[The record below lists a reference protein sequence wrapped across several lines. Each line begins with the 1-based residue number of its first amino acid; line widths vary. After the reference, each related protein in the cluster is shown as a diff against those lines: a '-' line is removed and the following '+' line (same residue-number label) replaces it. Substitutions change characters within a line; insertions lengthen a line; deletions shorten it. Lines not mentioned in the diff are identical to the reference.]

1 MHEIEIIYIE
11 DDLLEAE
18 LFTMGMEPRGIH
30 VFHFPDADEDTLRA
44 LHTPRYQ
51 SARAIFVDLWIG
63 VVNGIDV
70 VRMLRQRGDIRPMFL
85 LTAGQ
90 RPDRATLESLDLMYI
105 QKPVDY
111 KMLSGLINSLPVLQ

>member
-1 MHEIEIIYIE
+1 MDEIEIIYIE
-11 DDLLEAE
+11 DDALEAE
-18 LFTMGMEPRGIH
+18 LFSMGMEPRGVH
-30 VFHFPDADEDTLRA
+30 VSHFSDADDDTLS
-44 LHTPRYQ
+44 LLNTPRYQ

-70 VRMLRQRGDIRPMFL
+70 VRMLRERGDIRPMFL

-90 RPDRATLESLDLMYI
+90 RPDRAALESLNLIYL

-111 KMLSGLINSLPVLQ
+111 RTLSGLINSLPVLQ

>member
-1 MHEIEIIYIE
+1 MDEIEIIYIE

-18 LFTMGMEPRGIH
+18 LFSMGMESRGVQVLH
-30 VFHFPDADEDTLRA
+30 LPEADEETLN
-44 LHTPRYQ
+44 LLNTPQYQ
-51 SARAIFVDLWIG
+51 SARAIFIDLWIG
-63 VVNGIDV
+63 VINGIDV
-70 VRMLRQRGDIRPMFL
+70 ARMLRKRGDIRPMFL

-90 RPDRATLESLDLMYI
+90 RPDRATLESLNLTYL

>member
-1 MHEIEIIYIE
+1 MDEIEIIYIE

-18 LFTMGMEPRGIH
+18 LFSMGMESRGVQVLH
-30 VFHFPDADEDTLRA
+30 LPEADEQTLR
-44 LHTPRYQ
+44 LLNTPQYQ
-51 SARAIFVDLWIG
+51 SARAIFIDLWIG

-70 VRMLRQRGDIRPMFL
+70 ARMLRKRGDIRPMFL

-90 RPDRATLESLDLMYI
+90 RPDRATLESLNLTYL

>member
-1 MHEIEIIYIE
+1 MDEIEIIYIE

-18 LFTMGMEPRGIH
+18 LFSMGMESRGVQVLH
-30 VFHFPDADEDTLRA
+30 LPEADEQTLR
-44 LHTPRYQ
+44 LLNTPQYQ
-51 SARAIFVDLWIG
+51 SARAIFIDLWIG

-70 VRMLRQRGDIRPMFL
+70 ARMLRKRGDIRPMFL

-90 RPDRATLESLDLMYI
+90 RPDRATLESLNLTYL

-111 KMLSGLINSLPVLQ
+111 KMLSSLINSLPVLQ

>member
-1 MHEIEIIYIE
+1 MDEIEIIYIE
-11 DDLLEAE
+11 DDVLEAE
-18 LFTMGMEPRGIH
+18 LFSMGMEPRGFRVMH
-30 VFHFPDADEDTLRA
+30 LSDADDHTLT
-44 LHTPRYQ
+44 LLNTPQYQ

-90 RPDRATLESLDLMYI
+90 RPDRATLESLDLMYL
-105 QKPVDY
+105 QKPVDF
-111 KMLSGLINSLPVLQ
+111 KLLSGLIHSLPVLQ

>member
-1 MHEIEIIYIE
+1 MDEIEIIYIE
-11 DDLLEAE
+11 DDVLEAE
-18 LFTMGMEPRGIH
+18 LFTMGLEPRG
-30 VFHFPDADEDTLRA
+30 VQVLHFSDADDDTLRV

-63 VVNGIDV
+63 VVNGIEV

>member
-1 MHEIEIIYIE
+1 MDEIEIIYIE

-18 LFTMGMEPRGIH
+18 LFSMGMESRGVQVLH
-30 VFHFPDADEDTLRA
+30 LPEADEQTLS
-44 LHTPRYQ
+44 LLNTPQYQ
-51 SARAIFVDLWIG
+51 SARAIFIDLWIG

-70 VRMLRQRGDIRPMFL
+70 ARMLRKRGDIRPMFL

-90 RPDRATLESLDLMYI
+90 RPDRATLESLNLTYL

-111 KMLSGLINSLPVLQ
+111 KMLSSLINSLPVLQ